1 MLKQLSISY
10 LAPPESKLR
19 WMQFPIIEVESLFSS
34 VQLSKSFQISHY
46 LNYNSNFMPLSF
58 CLTTLKKNLPKNHTF
73 QWNQSV
79 DSQSPVRLTDSEI
92 SWRVTINLLLPLM
105 IMMTYV
111 SLWKVL
117 HSEKLHYK
125 QMEVEF

>member
-10 LAPPESKLR
+10 FPPESKLR
-19 WMQFPIIEVESLFSS
+19 WMHFAIIEVESLFSS

-58 CLTTLKKNLPKNHTF
+58 CFATLKKTLPKNHIF

-92 SWRVTINLLLPLM
+92 SWRVTINLLLPLVM
-105 IMMTYV
+105 TMTYV

-117 HSEKLHYK
+117 HSEKLHCK
-125 QMEVEF
+125 HMEVEF